1 MTSSEFREKLLTRA
15 GNAGVSITA
24 QEQTQLERYLRLL
37 AQWNAKINLTAL
49 PLRRPTDE
57 TFDRLLIEPLA
68 AARYVTVTALTW
80 FDVGSGGGSPA
91 IPLKIAQPR
100 AKLTMI
106 ESKSRKAAFLRE
118 AVRALSLADVRVEN
132 ERLEEVADRTRPQS
146 VDMVTVR
153 AIKNDQALFTDIH
166 RVLSP
171 TGRVLLFHSPASNLA
186 VPPEFAMVQIAKL
199 GTIRDTRLSI
209 LKALFHVEQ
218 SG

>member
-1 MTSSEFREKLLTRA
+1 
-15 GNAGVSITA
+15 VSITA
-24 QEQTQLERYLRLL
+24 QEQLQLETYLGLL

-68 AARYVTVTALTW
+68 AARYVAVTALTW

-100 AKLTMI
+100 AELTMI

-118 AVRALSLADVRVEN
+118 AVRALSLTDVRIEN
-132 ERLEEVADRTRPQS
+132 ERLGEVADRTRPQS
-146 VDMVTVR
+146 IDMVTVR
-153 AIKNDQALFTDIH
+153 AVKNDRALFADIH

-171 TGRVLLFHSPASNLA
+171 TGRVFLFHSPESSLA
-186 VPPEFAMVQIAKL
+186 VPPDFAMVEIVIL
-199 GTIRDTRLSI
+199 GTVRDARLSI
-209 LKALFHVEQ
+209 LKPVFHVEQ